1 VHFRRRV
8 LVAGCEPAEDRRVR
22 RARKLLC
29 AHIMAARSMWN
40 GALKVGKTRIGV
52 KLYAA
57 IEDSAVHFHLLH
69 DRDHERVKQHMVNP
83 VSGEPRE
90 RDQIQHGF
98 EIQRGTFVLIT
109 NDELAELEPEPSRD
123 IVVASFVPESAI
135 EPAWYERP
143 YYLGPAGKS
152 QDYFALARAL
162 AEQKR
167 VGLARWVMRKREYHG
182 ALRAHGEHLIVSSLY
197 AQRQVLQP
205 PKVAPLA
212 RAADARELAMA
223 EQLIEA
229 LAGEF
234 DPNEFRDE
242 HRERVCELI
251 AARAKG
257 KRLKPPPRER
267 RRPARDL
274 GSALEQS
281 LKQLRRQPEQKER
294 LSA

>member
-1 VHFRRRV
+1 
-8 LVAGCEPAEDRRVR
+8 
-22 RARKLLC
+22 
-29 AHIMAARSMWN
+29 MAARSMWN
-40 GALKVGKTRIGV
+40 GTLKVGKVRIGV

-69 DRDHERVKQHMVNP
+69 DRDHERVQQRMVNP
-83 VSGEPRE
+83 VTGEPRE
-90 RDQIQHGF
+90 GDQIQRGF
-98 EIQRGTFVLIT
+98 EIERGTFVLIQD
-109 NDELAELEPEPSRD
+109 DELAALEPAPSRD
-123 IVVASFVPESAI
+123 VVIASFVPASAI

-162 AEQKR
+162 ADEKR
-167 VGLARWVMRKREYHG
+167 VGLARWVMRKRQYHG
-182 ALRAHGEHLIVSSLY
+182 ALRAHGEHLILSSLHSHEE
-197 AQRQVLQP
+197 VLQA
-205 PKVAPLA
+205 PKVTPLS

-223 EQLIEA
+223 EQLVEA

-234 DPNEFRDE
+234 DPTEFRDE
-242 HRERVCELI
+242 HRERVLELI
-251 AARAKG
+251 VAKAKG

-274 GSALEQS
+274 GTALEQS
-281 LKQLRRQPEQKER
+281 LKQLRKRPEQKER